1 MSDENNPENDLSNLH
16 PWNSKDYPVKVN
28 SIRYNQDFSLLT
40 LGTSK
45 GYKIFLTSNMRQVN
59 EETEEVKNLGD
70 ISIAMAYFK
79 SSLVFCLPS
88 RHNQKHTNK
97 EVIIFDDFYQAEFA
111 SLKDKS
117 EEISNLFVSKN
128 VLFLITLSKIIVV
141 ELNTFQVVDI
151 ILNIN
156 STHKL
161 VSFNFV
167 DFIAYTLLKD
177 KKKVFINYYQNKQH
191 KIFSLMKKEITSSF
205 EYVQTLQISP
215 CGDVV
220 GIVSI
225 FGNKIHIYCTQD
237 GKLKDCLFLGPT
249 VQTIEN
255 ILFSELKPNYLFV
268 LKNDNKFYIY
278 KLSKVKV
285 DKPKCI
291 CSKYD
296 DRYISS
302 SSNTETKNSGIFSF
316 FRRPS
321 RNKDIKDVHAFAEF
335 EEEFKF
341 LDFDRNKRK
350 DIILIDNRGQLIKYH
365 FNKNPSGNITPI
377 LKVQWE

>member
-1 MSDENNPENDLSNLH
+1 M
-16 PWNSKDYPVKVN
+16 
-28 SIRYNQDFSLLT
+28 
-40 LGTSK
+40 
-45 GYKIFLTSNMRQVN
+45 
-59 EETEEVKNLGD
+59 
-70 ISIAMAYFK
+70 
-79 SSLVFCLPS
+79 PS
-88 RHNQKHTNK
+88 RNNQKHTNK

-255 ILFSELKPNYLFV
+255 ILFSELKPNYLLV

-285 DKPKCI
+285 NNPKCI

-321 RNKDIKDVHAFAEF
+321 RNKDIKDVHAFSEL
-335 EEEFKF
+335 EGEFKF

-350 DIILIDNRGQLIKYH
+350 GIILIDSRGQLIKYH
-365 FNKNPSGNITPI
+365 FNKNPSGNLTPI

>member
-1 MSDENNPENDLSNLH
+1 MSDENNAENDLSNLR
-16 PWNSKDYPVKVN
+16 PWNSNDYPVKIN

-45 GYKIFLTSNMRQVN
+45 GYKIFLTSNMKQVN

-88 RHNQKHTNK
+88 RNNQKYTNK
-97 EVIIFDDFYQAEFA
+97 EVIIFDDFYQAKFA

-128 VLFLITLSKIIVV
+128 VLFLISLSKIIVV
-141 ELNTFQVVDI
+141 ELNSFQVIDI

-156 STHKL
+156 STYKL

-177 KKKVFINYYQNKQH
+177 KKKVFVNYYQNKQH
-191 KIFSLMKKEITSSF
+191 KILSLMKKEIISSF
-205 EYVQTLQISP
+205 EYVQTIQISP
-215 CGDVV
+215 CGVVV

-268 LKNDNKFYIY
+268 LKNNNKFYIY
-278 KLSKVKV
+278 KLSKVKI
-285 DKPKCI
+285 DNPKCI

-296 DRYISS
+296 DRYISA
-302 SSNTETKNSGIFSF
+302 SSNTEIKNSGIFAF

-321 RNKDIKDVHAFAEF
+321 RNKDIKDAHAFSEL
-335 EEEFKF
+335 EGEFKF

-350 DIILIDNRGQLIKYH
+350 DIILIDSRGQLIKYH

>member
-1 MSDENNPENDLSNLH
+1 MIIN
-16 PWNSKDYPVKVN
+16 
-28 SIRYNQDFSLLT
+28 F
-40 LGTSK
+40 
-45 GYKIFLTSNMRQVN
+45 IF
-59 EETEEVKNLGD
+59 
-70 ISIAMAYFK
+70 I
-79 SSLVFCLPS
+79 
-88 RHNQKHTNK
+88 
-97 EVIIFDDFYQAEFA
+97 
-111 SLKDKS
+111 
-117 EEISNLFVSKN
+117 
-128 VLFLITLSKIIVV
+128 
-141 ELNTFQVVDI
+141 
-151 ILNIN
+151 
-156 STHKL
+156 
-161 VSFNFV
+161 
-167 DFIAYTLLKD
+167 
-177 KKKVFINYYQNKQH
+177 
-191 KIFSLMKKEITSSF
+191 
-205 EYVQTLQISP
+205 
-215 CGDVV
+215 
-220 GIVSI
+220 
-225 FGNKIHIYCTQD
+225 
-237 GKLKDCLFLGPT
+237 
-249 VQTIEN
+249 
-255 ILFSELKPNYLFV
+255 

-296 DRYISS
+296 DRYISA